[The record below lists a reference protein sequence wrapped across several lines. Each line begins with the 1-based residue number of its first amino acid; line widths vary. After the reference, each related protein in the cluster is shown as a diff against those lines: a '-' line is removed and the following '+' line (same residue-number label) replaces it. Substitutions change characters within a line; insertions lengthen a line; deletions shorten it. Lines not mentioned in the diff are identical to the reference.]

1 MSQKGVD
8 SWKLWELEE
17 LTAKRDIENWSV
29 ESFDEGASLRSHLK
43 DEKDMV
49 DRPDHYTYGGIECID
64 AMKAMMSREE
74 YIGYLRGAA
83 FKYLWRYPYKGK
95 PKEDLRKAGWYLERL
110 QREF

>member
-1 MSQKGVD
+1 MSQIGVNN
-8 SWKLWELEE
+8 WKLWELEDLE
-17 LTAKRDIENWSV
+17 DGNVNPDWVDLEKED
-29 ESFDEGASLRSHLK
+29 SLRSPL
-43 DEKDMV
+43 DGKDMV
-49 DRPDHYTYGGIECID
+49 NNPQHYTYGGIECID

-95 PKEDLRKAGWYLERL
+95 PKEDLRKAMWYLDKL